1 MIVARLTGFDGK
13 NENPMK
19 DFLLMTRQVKS
30 GKQKPKSREEL
41 QWHIASAAAV
51 THIHVQSLARRKGV
65 HMSQHY
71 LCSRGN
77 DEDKIPGYHAC
88 PDTDLVIQELRWAE
102 A

>member
-1 MIVARLTGFDGK
+1 MRGLTGCDGK
-13 NENPMK
+13 NENSMK
-19 DFLLMTRQVKS
+19 EFLLETRQVKS

-41 QWHIASAAAV
+41 QWHIASAATV
-51 THIHVQSLARRKGV
+51 THIHVQTLARRKGV

-77 DEDKIPGYHAC
+77 DEDKNPGYHAC

>member
-1 MIVARLTGFDGK
+1 
-13 NENPMK
+13 MK
-19 DFLLMTRQVKS
+19 DFLSKTRQVKS

-65 HMSQHY
+65 HMLQHY

-77 DEDKIPGYHAC
+77 EEDEIP
-88 PDTDLVIQELRWAE
+88 
-102 A
+102 